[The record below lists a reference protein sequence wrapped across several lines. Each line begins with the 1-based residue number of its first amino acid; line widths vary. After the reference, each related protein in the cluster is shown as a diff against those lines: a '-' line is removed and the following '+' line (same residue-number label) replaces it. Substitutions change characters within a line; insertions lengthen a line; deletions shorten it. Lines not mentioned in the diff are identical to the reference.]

1 MSVRGEY
8 MRMNLSSIL
17 LCVLCTDYWE
27 FLSTLHIRGGK
38 GRILLSFPFSFLV
51 ISSLLCPE
59 HRFFSW
65 DCYSSSLLPLFS
77 FHSQYVKRGKMS
89 LFVANF
95 CPPCARHVHTREL
108 IKIKNI
114 LCPPYAKYAILR
126 GESVAYF
133 FWLRISVRHVSFFSR
148 VLQWI
153 SHTFARAR
161 ARAHRHTHTHVLC
174 SGTDIWKSLI
184 PHSHVRGCRMT
195 CPRSSRPRL
204 LIHRHT
210 RTHTHTH
217 LCMRRWLVD
226 ILGVDLVTFVSI
238 SVF

>member
-126 GESVAYF
+126 GKSVAYF

-161 ARAHRHTHTHVLC
+161 ARARTDTHTHMCCARVLTFGNLSSPIHTCAVAGWRAHAPLAPGCSYTDTHAHTHTHICV
-174 SGTDIWKSLI
+174 W
-184 PHSHVRGCRMT
+184 
-195 CPRSSRPRL
+195 
-204 LIHRHT
+204 
-210 RTHTHTH
+210 
-217 LCMRRWLVD
+217 
-226 ILGVDLVTFVSI
+226 GVDL
-238 SVF
+238 